1 MKKLNLWLLL
11 SLFVAAFTLSACG
24 SDDDDDTP
32 PANTNPLVGTWES
45 TGTGAFEPNAEVSTR
60 YKLVIGNDNSIKFDY
75 RMYAHGSALHN
86 AYQMRGIYTVKDNVI
101 TVTYSQF
108 SWVST
113 EDGVT
118 ILDNE
123 DTDQTYQYTYKFE
136 NNNLLISGDDDSNG
150 GILDNV
156 VFVKK

>member
-45 TGTGAFEPNAEVSTR
+45 TGTGAFEPT
-60 YKLVIGNDNSIKFDY
+60 
-75 RMYAHGSALHN
+75 HGSALHN